1 MAINYPLKAT
11 FKIMAL
17 SPEVQVQDSLG
28 SVLMQVKQKLF
39 TLKEDTTIFADQQKT
54 IPLYKMKADR
64 VIGFR
69 AVHNITRVS
78 DSTKIGAVKADG
90 VRSIWRSRYTVT
102 DANDKTVFSIREEN
116 PWIKVLDA
124 VLGEIDLI
132 GPFISMFIN
141 PRYLLEDEKGV
152 LRYVIAKKRSF
163 FERNFT
169 LEQVSKE
176 ESDQY
181 DERLIALALIQT
193 IFLEHRRG

>member
-11 FKIMAL
+11 FKLFAL

-39 TLKEDTTIFADQQKT
+39 TLKEDTTIFADVQKT
-54 IPLYKMKADR
+54 VPLYKMKADR

-69 AVHNITRVS
+69 AVHNIWRVS
-78 DSTKIGAVKADG
+78 DNAKIGAVKADG
-90 VRSIWRSRYTVT
+90 LRSIWRSRYTIT
-102 DANDKTVFSIREEN
+102 DANDKTVFTIREEN
-116 PWIKVLDA
+116 PWIKVVDA
-124 VLGEIDLI
+124 LIGEIEII

-152 LRYVIAKKRSF
+152 LRYIIAKKRSF
-163 FERNFT
+163 FGRNFT
-169 LEQVSKE
+169 LEQVNKE
-176 ESDQY
+176 ENDDY
-181 DERLIALALIQT
+181 DERLVALALIQT

>member
-11 FKIMAL
+11 FRVITL
-17 SPEVQVQDSLG
+17 SPEVQVQDALG
-28 SVLMQVKQKLF
+28 NVLMQVKQKLF
-39 TLKEDTTIFADQQKT
+39 TLKEDTTIFADKEKT

-64 VIGFR
+64 VIGFG
-69 AVHNITRVS
+69 AVHHITRVS
-78 DSTKIGAVKADG
+78 DNTIIGAVKADG
-90 VRSIWRSRYTVT
+90 LRSILRARYTVT
-102 DANDKTVFSIREEN
+102 DANDKTVFKIREEN
-116 PWIKVLDA
+116 PWIKVIDA

-141 PRYLLEDEKGV
+141 PRYLLEDEQGV
-152 LRYVIAKKRSF
+152 LRYIISKKRSF

-169 LEQVSKE
+169 LEQVTKE
-176 ESDQY
+176 EKDDY

>member
-11 FKIMAL
+11 FKIITL
-17 SPEVQVQDSLG
+17 SPEVQIQDALG
-28 SVLMQVKQKLF
+28 TILMQVKQKLF

-64 VIGFR
+64 VIGFG

-78 DSTKIGAVKADG
+78 DNAKIGAVKADG
-90 VRSIWRSRYTVT
+90 LRSILRARYTVT
-102 DANDKTVFSIREEN
+102 DANDNIVFKIREEN
-116 PWIKVLDA
+116 PWIKVIDA
-124 VLGEIDLI
+124 ILGEIDLI

-141 PRYLLEDEKGV
+141 PRYLLEDEQGV
-152 LRYVIAKKRSF
+152 LRYIISKKRSF

-169 LEQVSKE
+169 LEQVKAE
-176 ESDQY
+176 ENEQY

-193 IFLEHRRG
+193 IFLEHRKG

>member
-11 FKIMAL
+11 FKIVTL
-17 SPEVQVQDSLG
+17 SPEVQVQDALG
-28 SVLMQVKQKLF
+28 NVLMQVKQKLF

-64 VIGFR
+64 VIGFG
-69 AVHNITRVS
+69 AVHHITRLS
-78 DSTKIGAVKADG
+78 DNTKIGAVKADG
-90 VRSIWRSRYTVT
+90 LRSIWRSRYTVT
-102 DANDKTVFSIREEN
+102 DANDKTVFSIREQN

-141 PRYLLEDEKGV
+141 PKYLLEDEKGV

-176 ESDQY
+176 EDDQY